1 MDGDWIMEIYK
12 YKDYE
17 EYKKKQIEANVRKL
31 DRTWVD
37 PASLKNVMKYIQD
50 NCNVTPKTILCHG
63 TRRGLEQE
71 YILDYFKDIKDLEVI
86 GTEISH
92 TATQFPNTIEWDC
105 HDVKDE
111 WVGNVDIIYSNSF
124 DHSIKPKECLD
135 TWMSCLKENG
145 ICVIEYSTHTDHK
158 MCETD
163 PFAATLHEYRDLIQ
177 EKYEIV
183 EVINNKNIQDKAH
196 SVLQGKRYYFVIRKK
211 V

>member
-1 MDGDWIMEIYK
+1 MEIYK

-71 YILDYFKDIKDLEVI
+71 YILDYFKDIEDLEVI

-92 TATQFPNTIEWDC
+92 TATQARRHF
-105 HDVKDE
+105 
-111 WVGNVDIIYSNSF
+111 
-124 DHSIKPKECLD
+124 
-135 TWMSCLKENG
+135 
-145 ICVIEYSTHTDHK
+145 
-158 MCETD
+158 
-163 PFAATLHEYRDLIQ
+163 TLRFL
-177 EKYEIV
+177 
-183 EVINNKNIQDKAH
+183 
-196 SVLQGKRYYFVIRKK
+196 RPCRK
-211 V
+211 

>member
-1 MDGDWIMEIYK
+1 MEIYK
-12 YKDYE
+12 YKNYE

-37 PASLKNVMKYIQD
+37 PASLKNVMKYIHD
-50 NCNVTPKTILCHG
+50 NLNVKPRKILCHG

-71 YILDYFKDIKDLEVI
+71 YILDYFKDIKDLDVI

-92 TATQFPNTIEWDC
+92 TATEFPNTIQWDF

-111 WVGNVDIIYSNSF
+111 WVGSIDIIYSNSF
-124 DHSIKPKECLD
+124 DHSIKPRECLD
-135 TWMSCLKENG
+135 TWMSCLKQNG

-163 PFAATLHEYRDLIQ
+163 PFAATLHEYKDLIE

-183 EVINNKNIQDKAH
+183 KVINNKNIQDEAH
-196 SVLQGKRYYFVIRKK
+196 SILQGKRYYFIIRKK

>member
-1 MDGDWIMEIYK
+1 MEIWK
-12 YKDYE
+12 YKNYE
-17 EYKKKQIEANVRKL
+17 EYKEKQIEANVRKL

-37 PASLKNVMKYIQD
+37 PASLKYVMKYIQI

-71 YILDYFKDIKDLEVI
+71 YILDYFKDIEDLEVI

-92 TATQFPNTIEWDC
+92 TATEFPNTIQWDF

-111 WVGNVDIIYSNSF
+111 WIGNVDIIYSNSF

-135 TWMSCLKENG
+135 TWMSCLKDNG
-145 ICVIEYSTHTDHK
+145 ICVIEYSTHTDYK

-163 PFAATLHEYRDLIQ
+163 PLLQLYMSI
-177 EKYEIV
+177 EI
-183 EVINNKNIQDKAH
+183 
-196 SVLQGKRYYFVIRKK
+196 
-211 V
+211 

>member
-1 MDGDWIMEIYK
+1 MEIWK
-12 YKDYE
+12 YKNYE

-37 PASLKNVMKYIQD
+37 PASLKYVMKYIQI

-71 YILDYFKDIKDLEVI
+71 YILDYFEDIEDLEVI

-92 TATQFPNTIEWDC
+92 TATEFPNTIQWDF

-111 WVGNVDIIYSNSF
+111 WIGNVDIIYSNSF

-135 TWMSCLKENG
+135 TWMSCLKDNG

-163 PFAATLHEYRDLIQ
+163 PFAATLHEYKNLIE

-183 EVINNKNIQDKAH
+183 EVINNKNIKDEAH
-196 SVLQGKRYYFVIRKK
+196 GILQGKRYYFVIRKK

>member
-1 MDGDWIMEIYK
+1 MEIWK
-12 YKDYE
+12 YKNYE
-17 EYKKKQIEANVRKL
+17 EYKEKQIEANVRKL

-37 PASLKNVMKYIQD
+37 PASLKYVMKYIQI

-71 YILDYFKDIKDLEVI
+71 YILDYFKDIEDLEVI

-92 TATQFPNTIEWDC
+92 TATQFPNTIQWDF

-111 WVGNVDIIYSNSF
+111 WIGNVDIIYSNSF

-135 TWMSCLKENG
+135 TWMSCLKDNG
-145 ICVIEYSTHTDHK
+145 ICVIEYSTHTDYK

-163 PFAATLHEYRDLIQ
+163 PFAATLHEYRNLIE

-183 EVINNKNIQDKAH
+183 EVINNKNIKDEAH
-196 SVLQGKRYYFVIRKK
+196 NILQGKRYYFVIRKK

>member
-1 MDGDWIMEIYK
+1 MEGDWLMEIYK
-12 YKDYE
+12 YKDYD
-17 EYKKKQIEANVRKL
+17 EYKKKQIQANVSKL

-37 PASLKNVMKYIQD
+37 PNSLKNVMKFINEELD
-50 NCNVTPKTILCHG
+50 VTPKTILCHG
-63 TRRGLEQE
+63 TRRGLEQQYIIE
-71 YILDYFKDIKDLEVI
+71 YFENIENLEVI

-92 TATQFPNTIEWDC
+92 TAIQFPNTIEWDF

-111 WVGNVDIIYSNSF
+111 WIGNVDIIYSNSF

-135 TWMSCLKENG
+135 AWMSCLKKDG
-145 ICVIEYSTHTDHK
+145 VCVIEYSTHTDHK

-163 PFAATLHEYRDLIQ
+163 PFAATFYEYEDLIE

-183 EVINNKNIQDKAH
+183 KVINNKKIQDKAH
-196 SVLQGKRYYFVIRKK
+196 SILQGKRYYIIIKQK

>member
-1 MDGDWIMEIYK
+1 MEIWK
-12 YKDYE
+12 YKNYE
-17 EYKKKQIEANVRKL
+17 EYKEKQIEANVRKL

-37 PASLKNVMKYIQD
+37 PASLKYVMKYIQI

-71 YILDYFKDIKDLEVI
+71 YILDYFKDIEDLEVI

-92 TATQFPNTIEWDC
+92 TATEFPNTIQWDF

-111 WVGNVDIIYSNSF
+111 WIGNVDIIYSNSF

-135 TWMSCLKENG
+135 TWMSCLKDNG
-145 ICVIEYSTHTDHK
+145 ICVIEYSTHTDYK

-163 PFAATLHEYRDLIQ
+163 PFAATLHEYRDLIE
-177 EKYEIV
+177 EKYERV
-183 EVINNKNIQDKAH
+183 EVINNKNIKDEAH
-196 SVLQGKRYYFVIRKK
+196 NILQGKRYYFVSRKK

>member
-1 MDGDWIMEIYK
+1 MEIYK
-12 YKDYE
+12 YKNYE

-37 PASLKNVMKYIQD
+37 PASLKNVMKYIHD
-50 NCNVTPKTILCHG
+50 NLNVKPRKIICHG
-63 TRRGLEQE
+63 RRRGLEQE
-71 YILDYFKDIKDLEVI
+71 YILDYFKDIKDLDVI

-92 TATQFPNTIEWDC
+92 TATEFPNTIQWDF

-111 WVGNVDIIYSNSF
+111 WVGSIDIIYSNSF
-124 DHSIKPKECLD
+124 DHSIKPRECLD
-135 TWMSCLKENG
+135 TWMSCFKQKG

-158 MCETD
+158 ICETD
-163 PFAATLHEYRDLIQ
+163 PFAATLHEYKDLIE

-183 EVINNKNIQDKAH
+183 KVINNKNIQDEAH
-196 SVLQGKRYYFVIRKK
+196 SILQGKRYYFIIRKK

>member
-1 MDGDWIMEIYK
+1 MEIYK
-12 YKDYE
+12 YKNYE

-37 PASLKNVMKYIQD
+37 PASLKNVMKYIHD
-50 NCNVTPKTILCHG
+50 NLNVKPRKILCHG

-92 TATQFPNTIEWDC
+92 TATEFPNTIQWDF

-111 WVGNVDIIYSNSF
+111 WVGSIDIIYSNSF
-124 DHSIKPKECLD
+124 DHSIKPRECLD
-135 TWMSCLKENG
+135 TWMSCLKQNG

-163 PFAATLHEYRDLIQ
+163 PFAATLHEYKDLIE

-183 EVINNKNIQDKAH
+183 EKTKGEENGSN
-196 SVLQGKRYYFVIRKK
+196 
-211 V
+211 

>member
-1 MDGDWIMEIYK
+1 MEIYK
-12 YKDYE
+12 YKNYE

-37 PASLKNVMKYIQD
+37 PASLKNVMKYIHD
-50 NCNVTPKTILCHG
+50 NLNVKARKILCHG
-63 TRRGLEQE
+63 TRRGLEEE
-71 YILDYFKDIKDLEVI
+71 YILDYFKDIKDLDVI

-92 TATQFPNTIEWDC
+92 TATEFPNTIQWDF

-111 WVGNVDIIYSNSF
+111 WVGSIDIIYSNSF
-124 DHSIKPKECLD
+124 DHSIKPRECLD
-135 TWMSCLKENG
+135 TWMSCLKQNG

-163 PFAATLHEYRDLIQ
+163 PFAATLHEYKDLIE

-183 EVINNKNIQDKAH
+183 KVINNKNIQDEAH
-196 SVLQGKRYYFVIRKK
+196 SILQGKRYYFIIRKK